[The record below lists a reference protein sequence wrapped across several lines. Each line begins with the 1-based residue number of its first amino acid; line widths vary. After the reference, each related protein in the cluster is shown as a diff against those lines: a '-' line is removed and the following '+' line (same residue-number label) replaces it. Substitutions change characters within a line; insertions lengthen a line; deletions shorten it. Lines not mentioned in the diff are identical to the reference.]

1 MSNIIITEVAADDS
15 EIRLD
20 RWFKRHYPQVPFG
33 TVAKL
38 CRKGNIRLDGKRV
51 KPEARLLVGQK
62 VKFPKALLDIVPVD
76 KGQEPTQARKDNL
89 EKKAEEFMENIIYQ
103 DKNILVI
110 NKPAGIAV
118 QGGTKIAYS
127 VDDFLEFYRF
137 DKNDRPRLVHRLD
150 KDTSGILLIARSAKT
165 AADLAELI
173 RQKRVEKKY
182 LALLDGVPKV
192 KQGLIDIE
200 LQKSE
205 DEDGDEKVRSQ
216 ANGKKART
224 EYRILDYA
232 NQTACLGEFNLITGR
247 THQIRVHTAE
257 IGCPIMGDKK
267 YNHKRSKYKHMML
280 HAWEMSFM
288 LNGQRYDLRQDP
300 PEHFIEAMEDY
311 GLRLAK

>member
-1 MSNIIITEVAADDS
+1 MSNIIITAVAADDS

-62 VKFPKALLDIVPVD
+62 VKFPKALLDIVPAD

-89 EKKAEEFMENIIYQ
+89 EKKAEDFMENIIYQ

-216 ANGKKART
+216 ANGKKANT
-224 EYRILDYA
+224 K
-232 NQTACLGEFNLITGR
+232 F
-247 THQIRVHTAE
+247 
-257 IGCPIMGDKK
+257 
-267 YNHKRSKYKHMML
+267 
-280 HAWEMSFM
+280 
-288 LNGQRYDLRQDP
+288 
-300 PEHFIEAMEDY
+300 HF
-311 GLRLAK
+311 